1 MISMRRIFPIRLL
14 VIVFIILGVS
24 SVVFAADGL
33 TLIKPKPTPG
43 THFYTGTITKIS
55 GSSITLYNGAT
66 CIITTSTVCKAPA
79 SPMSS
84 MSGKSM
90 MNIQTVP
97 CSSFVKGETVFV
109 AAVKNASGQL
119 VAVKIKEAF
128 F

>member
-1 MISMRRIFPIRLL
+1 MISTRKIFPLRLL
-14 VIVFIILGVS
+14 VIAFIILGVS

-33 TLIKPKPTPG
+33 TLIKPKSAPG
-43 THFYTGTITKIS
+43 THFYASTITKIS

-66 CIITTSTVCKAPA
+66 CIITASTICKAPA
-79 SPMSS
+79 SPMP
-84 MSGKSM
+84 GRSM
-90 MNIQTVP
+90 MSMQTVP

-109 AAVKNASGQL
+109 SAVKNVSGQL

>member
-1 MISMRRIFPIRLL
+1 M
-14 VIVFIILGVS
+14 ILGVS
-24 SVVFAADGL
+24 SVVFAADSP
-33 TLIKPKPTPG
+33 TLIKPKSAPG
-43 THFYTGTITKIS
+43 THFYAGTITKIS

-79 SPMSS
+79 SS
-84 MSGKSM
+84 MSGRNM

-109 AAVKNASGQL
+109 SAVKNVSGQL
-119 VAVKIKEAF
+119 VAVGIKEAF